1 MTGLG
6 RCETHTHDY
15 YSAIKN
21 NETLPFAAMWTDL
34 KNFMLS
40 EMSEK
45 EILYNII
52 YLWNLKNS
60 TNECTCTTEIDS
72 QTCNHQRGEKKEKG
86 QVRGTD

>member
-6 RCETHTHDY
+6 RCETHTHEY

-45 EILYNII
+45 DKYYII
-52 YLWNLKNS
+52 S
-60 TNECTCTTEIDS
+60 SIC
-72 QTCNHQRGEKKEKG
+72 
-86 QVRGTD
+86 GT